1 MAFKIKNMAMAEFWG
16 PKGSKKPKKISEFD
30 KIGWWPLI
38 WPSKIF
44 LAFFNFFGVF
54 DA

>member
-1 MAFKIKNMAMAEFWG
+1 MAFEVKNMAMAECWG
-16 PKGSKKPKKISEFD
+16 PKGPKKPKKISNFD

-38 WPSKIF
+38 WPSKKF
-44 LAFFNFFGVF
+44 LAFFYFLGGF

>member
-1 MAFKIKNMAMAEFWG
+1 MAFEVKKMAMAECWG
-16 PKGSKKPKKISEFD
+16 PKGPKKPEKISNFD

-38 WPSKIF
+38 WPSKKF
-44 LAFFNFFGVF
+44 LAFFYFLGGF